1 MKFADV
7 PKKDWCVDGEK
18 LDSKALT
25 YEIKNINNVEVL
37 LPKKN
42 INKLF
47 INKD

>member
-18 LDSKALT
+18 LDSKVLT